1 MLNIEP
7 NKVTAVLRVVATGEF
22 YDNEASEE
30 ILRYCVE
37 QDLEDA
43 GFDVDVSVMS
53 DMQRFEEERFVKAMV
68 DLWVRDDAP
77 QWIRDYVR
85 EELKKQRG
93 LKEEKQPEYPC
104 INCCSPS
111 ERAAC
116 CGCPKERQWQERYGN
131 KK

>member
-1 MLNIEP
+1 MN
-7 NKVTAVLRVVATGEF
+7 
-22 YDNEASEE
+22 
-30 ILRYCVE
+30 
-37 QDLEDA
+37 
-43 GFDVDVSVMS
+43 
-53 DMQRFEEERFVKAMV
+53 DMQRFEEERFVEAMV

-85 EELKKQRG
+85 KELKKQRG

-111 ERAAC
+111 EMAAC